1 MNEKIIFF
9 VVSLLFLYN
18 YIFLLMCNVSECF
31 KKVTSFTENV
41 RHRNFFPNWAH
52 SICNLQTSTFLNKIM
67 IATHI
72 LGASVVA

>member
-9 VVSLLFLYN
+9 IVSLLFLYN
-18 YIFLLMCNVSECF
+18 YLFLICNVSECF

-41 RHRNFFPNWAH
+41 RHHNFFPNWAH
-52 SICNLQTSTFLNKIM
+52 SICNLQTSTFLNKIL

-72 LGASVVA
+72 LGASLVA